1 MEPDHKELLI
11 GLLGSTYG
19 EMKKLDD
26 SIVGSSSTLG
36 KRSEKVRQEL
46 TNVIKNALPPPDVPI
61 LQRINPVIASAPP
74 VIQQPVVY
82 QPAPQPVVQQEYQPI
97 GVNAPIQQVL
107 EPVDPNQLEFD
118 LDKRANYDDVMNY
131 LYTITDRLNKIED
144 KIDRLLKNT
153 ELPKKKVNPQPQSNS
168 GLVQS

>member
-36 KRSEKVRQEL
+36 KRSEKVKQEL

-61 LQRINPVIASAPP
+61 LQRINPAITGAPP
-74 VIQQPVVY
+74 VPAP
-82 QPAPQPVVQQEYQPI
+82 QPAPQSDYQFFSQSVQQAQP
-97 GVNAPIQQVL
+97 VQPEQ
-107 EPVDPNQLEFD
+107 PPSDPNQLEFD
-118 LDKRANYDDVMNY
+118 LNKVAKYDDVMNY

-144 KIDRLLKNT
+144 KIDRLLKNGD
-153 ELPKKKVNPQPQSNS
+153 LPKKKVNPPQQSGS
-168 GLVQS
+168 GLAQS